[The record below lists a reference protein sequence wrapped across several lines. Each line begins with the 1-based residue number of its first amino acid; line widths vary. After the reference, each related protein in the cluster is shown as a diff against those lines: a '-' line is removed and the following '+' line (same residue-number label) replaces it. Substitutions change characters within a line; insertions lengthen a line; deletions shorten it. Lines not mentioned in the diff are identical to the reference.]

1 MLKGHFLKNIS
12 WDKSSTD
19 IKEIQP
25 TVDSIHAAE
34 QGMDALSADQLREK
48 STELKARINKHVE
61 SLQNEIEALKAK
73 AATMPESDL
82 DAKEAVF
89 VQIDKLEEKINE
101 ELEVVLEDILPEAFA
116 LIKET
121 ARRFSSDEDVEVTAL
136 QYDRDIAAKRD
147 IVRVEG
153 DKAYWANTW
162 SAAGSHKELEHGSL

>member
-1 MLKGHFLKNIS
+1 MYRLIS
-12 WDKSSTD
+12 W
-19 IKEIQP
+19 
-25 TVDSIHAAE
+25 
-34 QGMDALSADQLREK
+34 R
-48 STELKARINKHVE
+48 
-61 SLQNEIEALKAK
+61 
-73 AATMPESDL
+73 
-82 DAKEAVF
+82 
-89 VQIDKLEEKINE
+89 KINE

-162 SAAGSHKELEHGSL
+162 SAAAAGSLVEAGTWFIMMFS

>member
-1 MLKGHFLKNIS
+1 MLKEILLKIFLG
-12 WDKSSTD
+12 DKSSTD

-89 VQIDKLEEKINE
+89 VQIDKLEE
-101 ELEVVLEDILPEAFA
+101 
-116 LIKET
+116 
-121 ARRFSSDEDVEVTAL
+121 
-136 QYDRDIAAKRD
+136 
-147 IVRVEG
+147 
-153 DKAYWANTW
+153 DK
-162 SAAGSHKELEHGSL
+162 